1 MTEGFPEIIVVS
13 RRVYHVCAFIHA
25 WVDDFTYPMPLGKD
39 PPCHIERY
47 TDMHASY
54 ISRTQYFPTHPP
66 LPRITLFSSYSSW
79 TRYVCEG
86 IKCDDGMFPNTALWV
101 GTQIHGFDYMDA
113 FTPHL
118 RFLPAITVSFG
129 TKSLLLW
136 NSEHSDTKEKWL
148 FGWISSSRKLQRP
161 SFNR

>member
-1 MTEGFPEIIVVS
+1 MHGWVILPIPCLWGRIPFTVLKDSTQHLTHPLFPS
-13 RRVYHVCAFIHA
+13 SP
-25 WVDDFTYPMPLGKD
+25 T
-39 PPCHIERY
+39 
-47 TDMHASY
+47 
-54 ISRTQYFPTHPP
+54 ISRIFSRWQKTALKDNKYHWVWI
-66 LPRITLFSSYSSW
+66 LLFSSHSSSW
-79 TRYVCEG
+79 TRYVCERT
-86 IKCDDGMFPNTALWV
+86 KCDDGMFPNTALWV
-101 GTQIHGFDYMDA
+101 GTQIYGFDYMDA